1 MASSDQVAD
10 TTNTNTDPTF
20 QTPVID
26 TENLY
31 TRSEEKRLSALVE
44 GYSCLCMIT
53 NSSKQDILT
62 LYPV

>member
-20 QTPVID
+20 QAPVID
-26 TENLY
+26 TENLN

-44 GYSCLCMIT
+44 GYVC
-53 NSSKQDILT
+53 
-62 LYPV
+62 V